1 MKTDGPLRGE
11 RDEKKVY
18 EVRHVENVDVHVAD
32 VSDIKDAGD
41 AWGRVMSWGE
51 GKEGRGADRTA
62 ESGLAGT
69 LSSSATG
76 PRGEQEV
83 RDGQQEVLEKP
94 GVPMPVMMQE
104 NENEGRERPPV
115 QIPATSSSLPPA
127 PPTHTQTQRITSEVH
142 GEEEEDDLPDF
153 VLGVLELEVVAD
165 TPDGEIGNSY
175 SGDQV
180 EAGVSYPPQ
189 LADSTLGQPVG
200 GVSAQTIGG
209 SSAATTSTATN
220 ARGRERSMPTDG
232 LMKSFWRR

>member
-1 MKTDGPLRGE
+1 
-11 RDEKKVY
+11 
-18 EVRHVENVDVHVAD
+18 VAD

-69 LSSSATG
+69 LSSSTTG

-127 PPTHTQTQRITSEVH
+127 PPTLTQPQGVTSEVH

-165 TPDGEIGNSY
+165 PPEDEVNNLN

-180 EAGVSYPPQ
+180 VEGGEVVVYPPK
-189 LADSTLGQPVG
+189 AASGQPVS
-200 GVSAQTIGG
+200 GVSARTDTGG
-209 SSAATTSTATN
+209 SPEATTSTPTTRNTN
-220 ARGRERSMPTDG
+220 STGRERTMPTDG

>member
-1 MKTDGPLRGE
+1 M
-11 RDEKKVY
+11 
-18 EVRHVENVDVHVAD
+18 AD

-41 AWGRVMSWGE
+41 AWGRVMSWGAGDE
-51 GKEGRGADRTA
+51 GQDAGAGVDRTA

-115 QIPATSSSLPPA
+115 QAPALSSSLPPA
-127 PPTHTQTQRITSEVH
+127 PPTLTQPQGITSEVH

-153 VLGVLELEVVAD
+153 VLGVLELEVVAN
-165 TPDGEIGNSY
+165 TPEDEVNNSD

-180 EAGVSYPPQ
+180 EEEGVVYPPK
-189 LADSTLGQPVG
+189 AASGQPVS
-200 GVSAQTIGG
+200 GVSTQSTGR
-209 SSAATTSTATN
+209 SPEATTSTATTRN
-220 ARGRERSMPTDG
+220 TNSTGRERTMPSDG